1 MGNSLAVNPVGIAPA
16 AIDRAGSGSAAAP
29 QPLASSATPASAVA
43 SAPVSNPMLRVD
55 PTLNL
60 VVMEFYNTAGS
71 MVQSIPSQQQLATY
85 HALNATSATPPAAGS
100 GAAAGQNNLA

>member
-1 MGNSLAVNPVGIAPA
+1 MGNSLAVNPVGIAPTA
-16 AIDRAGSGSAAAP
+16 LDRAGSVAAP
-29 QPLASSATPASAVA
+29 PPLASSATQANAAA

-85 HALNATSATPPAAGS
+85 HALDATGATTPPAAGT